1 MPPSTD
7 SPRALL
13 VPLDG
18 SAAAETVLPAAVT
31 LAQRLPA
38 RVSLLHTLE
47 RNAPARVHGQAHLTT
62 EPEAEQ
68 YLQRIA
74 EQLEAQGVAATWHVH
89 EAPVGNVPR
98 NIAAHAAEEGAEL
111 ILLSTHEVTDP
122 RSWLMGAV
130 AQGVSRYAAAPVLLL
145 RNGRNAPPT
154 FAPGEVIVALDS
166 EQHGEAAIPS
176 AMRLARALGVPL
188 RLLTV
193 VPTAETMTGDRAA
206 ATRLLPSGARAAL
219 DLESQT
225 AASDLAVIA
234 GRLRSNNPDVDIV
247 AAVMRGDPSQAIM
260 SAARAQNG
268 IIALATHG
276 RTGLDAL
283 WSGSVGSRVI
293 ARAPGPFLLVDP
305 DSA

>member
-1 MPPSTD
+1 MSRTTD

-18 SAAAETVLPAAVT
+18 STAAESVLPAAIT

-74 EQLEAQGVAATWHVH
+74 EQLEAQGVTVTWHVH

-98 NIAAHAAEEGAEL
+98 NIAVHAAAQGAEL

-166 EQHGEAAIPS
+166 EQHGEATIPS
-176 AMRLARALGVPL
+176 AARLARALGVPL

-219 DLESQT
+219 DLEAQT

-234 GRLRSNNPDVDIV
+234 GRLRGTTPGVDIV

-260 SAARAQNG
+260 SAARAQNA

-276 RTGLDAL
+276 RTGLDAI
-283 WSGSVGSRVI
+283 WSGSVGSRII
-293 ARAPGPFLLVDP
+293 ARAPGPFLLVHP